1 VDDAIKA
8 VVLTGTGEKAFSAGA
23 DIKFLNQASPFEV
36 RELAQMAVSVNHK
49 IETLGKV
56 VIAAMNGFAL
66 GGGLELAE
74 ACMLRVVVR
83 NAMLGHP
90 EVRIGAIAG
99 FGGTTRLPRLIGKGR
114 ATELLLTGSLVTA
127 EEGLKIGLV
136 NRVVEP
142 ANLIS
147 ETENLVLEIISQSPI
162 AVRMTWEAIHRGM
175 NGLMDRVLSEYRA
188 GKPLFDVVLTNDTPM
203 QIMEKQGILAKYA
216 SPSAKDFSASAID
229 PKLGPRYRN
238 VIIGVVYNNSLVK
251 PADAPK
257 SLEDL
262 LKSEFRGKVVM
273 PDPTQ
278 HTTTAQWLASLHKL
292 MGKEKAEKYV
302 RDLAATHAVLVE
314 SLLPTAER
322 VTTGEPRLLLPT

>member
-1 VDDAIKA
+1 MLEKEPVRYNEKDGIARISFDRPEALNAMNKELLQKLASVLDKAKVDDAIKA
-8 VVLTGTGEKAFSAGA
+8 VIITGTGEKAFSAGA
-23 DIKFLNQASPFEV
+23 DIKFLNQASPLEV
-36 RELAQMAVSVNHK
+36 RELAQMAVSVNRK

-127 EEGLKIGLV
+127 EEALKIGLV

-142 ANLIS
+142 ENLIS

-175 NGLMDRVLSEYRA
+175 NLTLEESTLLGADYFGLVAATEDFRVGTKSFL
-188 GKPLFDVVLTNDTPM
+188 
-203 QIMEKQGILAKYA
+203 EKT
-216 SPSAKDFSASAID
+216 SPSF
-229 PKLGPRYRN
+229 G
-238 VIIGVVYNNSLVK
+238 
-251 PADAPK
+251 
-257 SLEDL
+257 
-262 LKSEFRGKVVM
+262 GK
-273 PDPTQ
+273 
-278 HTTTAQWLASLHKL
+278 
-292 MGKEKAEKYV
+292 
-302 RDLAATHAVLVE
+302 
-314 SLLPTAER
+314 
-322 VTTGEPRLLLPT
+322 